1 MAKGGSCTLMWIY
14 VIRRSFEHACS
25 GLCVKINIQTYAHSH
40 TILSTAARCD
50 SINCYHLLGKVNGN
64 QISSLI
70 LFRWLTNTQPAV
82 GGQSLQ
88 QLSAV
93 YMKIDIFR
101 MWEWAFESSSIF
113 LFNIAWLCA
122 LADLKQTISNMLF
135 ELFCVCTQKRFGF
148 PRSFK
153 DCVLENSHSWTTQL
167 FPFNSWMLIKGIMWW
182 RRNQFSL

>member
-25 GLCVKINIQTYAHSH
+25 GLCVKINIQTCSLTH

-167 FPFNSWMLIKGIMWW
+167 FPFNSWMLTKGIMWW